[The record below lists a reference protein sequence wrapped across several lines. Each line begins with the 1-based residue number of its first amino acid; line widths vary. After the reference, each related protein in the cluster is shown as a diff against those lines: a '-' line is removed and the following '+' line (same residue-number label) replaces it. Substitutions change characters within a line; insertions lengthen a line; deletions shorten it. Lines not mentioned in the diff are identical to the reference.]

1 MAFEFHTIDVFTDRR
16 LRGNPLAVVLG
27 ADALD
32 ALAMQA
38 IARETNLSETVF
50 VSAPHNPAHTGSVRI
65 FTPAQELP
73 FAGHPTIGTAALL
86 AGVKG
91 LIGQN
96 GCGDAIVTLEL
107 PIGTVRVGVRHRE
120 GEAPFAEFEAP
131 KLPRDAGALPP
142 VERLAAALGLIPSE
156 IGFEN
161 HRPRCFAAGNAF
173 ACVPVANL
181 ETIEKAFINAP
192 YWAAAF
198 DNQGIVGAYLY
209 TRQCVHV
216 GASFHTR
223 MFAPAAGVPE
233 DPATGS
239 AAICLAGAITTFD
252 ALPDGEHRRI
262 LEQGFE
268 MDRPSRIVITL
279 GVEGGRLESVRL
291 GGHAVRVVSGRLTI
305 DA

>member
-1 MAFEFHTIDVFTDRR
+1 MAFDFHTIDVFTDRR
-16 LRGNPLAVVLG
+16 LSGNALAVILG
-27 ADALD
+27 ADGLD
-32 ALAMQA
+32 ASTMQA

-50 VSAPHNPAHTGSVRI
+50 VSAPQNPAHTATVRI
-65 FTPAQELP
+65 FTPSTELP

-91 LIGQN
+91 LIGEH
-96 GCGDAIVTLEL
+96 GCGDAIITLEL
-107 PIGTVRVGVRHRE
+107 PIGTVRVGVRHRD
-120 GEAPFAEFEAP
+120 GEAPYAEFEAP
-131 KLPRDAGALPP
+131 KLPQDAGTLPP
-142 VERLAAALGLIPSE
+142 VERLAAALGLIPNE

-173 ACVPVANL
+173 ACIPVANL
-181 ETIEKAFINAP
+181 ETLEKAFINAP

-223 MFAPAAGVPE
+223 MFAPGSGVPE

-239 AAICLAGAITTFD
+239 AAICLAGSIITFD
-252 ALPDGEHRRI
+252 ALPDGEHRRV
-262 LEQGFE
+262 LEQGFA
-268 MDRPSRIVITL
+268 MGRPSKIVLTL
-279 GVEGGRLESVRL
+279 DVQGGELKALRL
-291 GGHAVRVVSGRLTI
+291 GGHAVRVVSGHLTI
-305 DA
+305 